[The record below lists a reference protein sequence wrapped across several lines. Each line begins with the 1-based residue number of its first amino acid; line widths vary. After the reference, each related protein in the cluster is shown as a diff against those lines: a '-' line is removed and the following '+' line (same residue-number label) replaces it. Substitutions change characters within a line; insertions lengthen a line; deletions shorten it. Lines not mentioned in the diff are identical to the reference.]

1 MEVLIMITYMQGIV
15 EVASDTKKSK
25 MYSCV

>member
-15 EVASDTKKSK
+15 EVASDTKKNK